1 MKSQLLKNLQELQD
15 LLVAYENKLLT
26 KNEYCETY
34 NAINIKIQNQVVD
47 LIIYKEYKDE
57 LGFKI
62 KCSLIDFLHRTEEM
76 GWYKKDTALQTLLMA
91 GIVETPTT
99 QYCVDSD
106 VA

>member
-26 KNEYCETY
+26 TNEYCETY

-62 KCSLIDFLHRTEEM
+62 KCSYSEFLHRTEGM
-76 GWYKKDTALQTLLMA
+76 GWYKIGTALQTLLMA